1 MTTTNDDLLDNLD
14 DYDYDP
20 DDDAQSNLGLGD
32 DDGIVYVEIEL
43 PDGSTARWAKEMDSD
58 AIDALTNAVEALI
71 GAPHTLIA

>member
-14 DYDYDP
+14 DYDYDVEDLDP
-20 DDDAQSNLGLGD
+20 NLGLGD

-43 PDGSTARWAKEMDSD
+43 PDGSTARWAKEMDAAS
-58 AIDALTNAVEALI
+58 IDALTNAVEALL